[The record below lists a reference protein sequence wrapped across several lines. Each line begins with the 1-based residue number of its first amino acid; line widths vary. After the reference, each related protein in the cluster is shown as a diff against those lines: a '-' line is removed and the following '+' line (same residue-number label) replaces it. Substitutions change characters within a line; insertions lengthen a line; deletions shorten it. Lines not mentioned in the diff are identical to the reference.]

1 MILSKT
7 LFTKFL
13 KYSFVG
19 CICTLIYFI
28 SVFIFIEGLYM
39 DPVVGSALSFI
50 IMTIVSFF
58 LNVKYTFGSIITR
71 QRALRFTTVSA
82 IGFLLNFL
90 LMFFIVH
97 VFNLHYFIG
106 ELVTILVIPVVNFI
120 LNNYW
125 TFQSQT

>member
-39 DPVVGSALSFI
+39 DPVVSSALSFI

-90 LMFFIVH
+90 LMFVIVH
-97 VFNLHYFIG
+97 LFNLHYVIG